1 MVTLSVCHLWF
12 SVYHVILD
20 INLYSFCFISLVAKI
35 KSLQLKNTSGVIIIV
50 NVLSYSFF
58 F

>member
-1 MVTLSVCHLWF
+1 MVTLSVCHLLF

-20 INLYSFCFISLVAKI
+20 INLYRFCFISLVAKV
-35 KSLQLKNTSGVIIIV
+35 KGLQLKNTAGVITIV
-50 NVLSYSFF
+50 SVLSYSFF

>member
-1 MVTLSVCHLWF
+1 MVTLYVCHLWF

-20 INLYSFCFISLVAKI
+20 INLYRFCYISLVAKV
-35 KSLQLKNTSGVIIIV
+35 KGLQLKNTTGVITIV
-50 NVLSYSFF
+50 NELSYSFF